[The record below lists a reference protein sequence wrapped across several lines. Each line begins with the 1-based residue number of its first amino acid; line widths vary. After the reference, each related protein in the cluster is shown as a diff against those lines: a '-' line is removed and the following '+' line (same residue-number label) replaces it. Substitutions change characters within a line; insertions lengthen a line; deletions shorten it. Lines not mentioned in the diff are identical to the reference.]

1 MSLARTESECTLG
14 SHQHVAGPVNGFDQR
29 SFVGVVFELRP
40 QTMYVDV
47 KGVFFHVCGMAP
59 ASLNE
64 LLSSGDQAPV
74 AHEGFEQ
81 FKLLAGK
88 GDFPPFP
95 KSNTTTTIERDPSH
109 LIPRRLAWRDAPCN
123 GADSR
128 EEYLKDERLNQIV
141 VCSQIKRLNDFG
153 NRIDGSQDKDR
164 RFAVS
169 GADLPQNFKSVHFGK
184 ENIQQCG
191 VEPTRQ
197 KHLCAFP
204 AVVRDGDIVSVLC

>member
-40 QTMYVDV
+40 QTVDVDV

-81 FKLLAGK
+81 LKLLARE
-88 GDFPPFP
+88 GDLPPI
-95 KSNTTTTIERDPSH
+95 SHSYTTTTIERDISY
-109 LIPRRLAWRDAPCN
+109 LIH
-123 GADSR
+123 G
-128 EEYLKDERLNQIV
+128 
-141 VCSQIKRLNDFG
+141 
-153 NRIDGSQDKDR
+153 
-164 RFAVS
+164 RFA
-169 GADLPQNFKSVHFGK
+169 
-184 ENIQQCG
+184 
-191 VEPTRQ
+191 
-197 KHLCAFP
+197 
-204 AVVRDGDIVSVLC
+204 